1 MNANGRPGHRL
12 FHSVQYTRTAA
23 SHAYFS
29 CRVRTGTYIAL
40 EYAVPLASAPDSC
53 HHVNVLPL
61 VCSATNNR
69 RCHNWRRTSRW
80 AATPVKRPDANHT
93 PRCELES
100 CSLWQMIRNHRSLRH
115 PLVELHRIAHMQQ
128 SLTCRLP
135 GLVSDDSSPEILS
148 GESDNDNSLRA
159 AKECSIVGCAR
170 ALGASCAGALP
181 VKMSGR
187 N

>member
-1 MNANGRPGHRL
+1 MMNANGRPGHRL

-93 PRCELES
+93 PRCVRVLLS
-100 CSLWQMIRNHRSLRH
+100 
-115 PLVELHRIAHMQQ
+115 VA
-128 SLTCRLP
+128 
-135 GLVSDDSSPEILS
+135 DDSESSVAAASTRGAAQDCSHSTIPHLQAARPGFRRLIS
-148 GESDNDNSLRA
+148 GDPKWR
-159 AKECSIVGCAR
+159 I
-170 ALGASCAGALP
+170 
-181 VKMSGR
+181 
-187 N
+187 